1 MQIEEFRTNV
11 DAIKRVSPNDV
22 EYWMARD
29 IQQWL
34 GYGQWRN
41 FESVIE
47 KAMTASESAGVKS
60 ANHFAKVSKMVE
72 AGSGIEVERADYY
85 LTRFACYLIAMN
97 GDIRKTEIGLAQ
109 AYFVIQTRRQ
119 EEVDM
124 QSEDEKR
131 LALRDRV
138 KINNKFLASAAKK
151 AGVLN
156 FGIFQNEGYR
166 GLYGGKGLKEIKK
179 MKGIPEKEDLLDR
192 ISRTELAAN
201 DFRIT
206 QTEEQLESVRGE
218 NEAVKLHGKIGREV
232 RETIRKINGTMPEN
246 LAAEP
251 HIKSIK
257 KKIKSSTGKI
267 LKSND

>member
-1 MQIEEFRTNV
+1 MQIEEFRVNV
-11 DAIKRVSPNDV
+11 DAIKRVSPNKV

-34 GYGQWRN
+34 GYQEWRN
-41 FESVIE
+41 FESIIE
-47 KAMTASESAGVKS
+47 KAMTASESAGVNS
-60 ANHFAKVSKMVE
+60 ADHFVKVNKVIE
-72 AGSGIEVERADYY
+72 AGKGAELERGDYY

-97 GDIRKTEIGLAQ
+97 GDTRKPEIGLAQ
-109 AYFVIQTRRQ
+109 VYFVTQSRRQ
-119 EEVDM
+119 EVADM

-151 AGVLN
+151 SGVLN
-156 FGIFQNEGYR
+156 FGFFQSEGYR
-166 GLYGGKGLKEIKK
+166 GLYGGLGLKEIKK
-179 MKGIPEKEDLLDR
+179 KKGIPDKEDLLDR

-218 NEAVKLHGKIGREV
+218 TEAVKLHRKIGKEV

-257 KKIKSSTGKI
+257 EKVKSATKAIKN
-267 LKSND
+267 ND